1 LRVAAAIVVDAAAF
15 SLWNLATR
23 SPFRLVR
30 DVVAGTTQPLT
41 ALRSVARFIAGLI
54 LLIAGAVLLL
64 PLAIQTRT
72 FTILETWTAVTG
84 LLVEQLIGYSN
95 KPSQ

>member
-41 ALRSVARFIAGLI
+41 ALRSVARFLAGLV

-64 PLAIQTRT
+64 PLTIQTRT
-72 FTILETWTAVTG
+72 FTVLETWTAVTG
-84 LLVEQLIGYSN
+84 LLVEQLLSYTN
-95 KPSQ
+95 KPHR

>member
-1 LRVAAAIVVDAAAF
+1 VAAAIVVDAAAF
-15 SLWNLATR
+15 SLWKLASR
-23 SPFRLVR
+23 SPFRLAR
-30 DVVAGTTQPLT
+30 DVAAGTTQPLV

-54 LLIAGAVLLL
+54 LLVAGAVLLL

-84 LLVEQLIGYSN
+84 LLVEQLLGFSE
-95 KPSQ
+95 KPRSL

>member
-1 LRVAAAIVVDAAAF
+1 VAAAIVVDAAAF
-15 SLWNLATR
+15 SLWNLASR

-30 DVVAGTTQPLT
+30 DVVAGTTQPLV
-41 ALRSVARFIAGLI
+41 ALRSVARFIAGLV

-72 FTILETWTAVTG
+72 FTILETWMALTG
-84 LLVEQLIGYSN
+84 LLVEQLVGYSD
-95 KPSQ
+95 KPNH

>member
-1 LRVAAAIVVDAAAF
+1 VAASIVVDAAAF
-15 SLWNLATR
+15 SLWNLASR

-30 DVVAGTTQPLT
+30 DVVAGTTQPLV
-41 ALRSVARFIAGLI
+41 ALRSVARFMAGLI

-64 PLAIQTRT
+64 PLTIQTRT

-95 KPSQ
+95 KSSQ